1 MNEKH
6 IEDLIT
12 SLYDMIQDARA
23 VPLAADKC
31 FVERDKALDL
41 LDEIIAQLPAELK
54 QSRTIVESR
63 NELIG
68 QARREAENIIHRAR
82 EEAEL
87 LVSQQVI
94 YQEAKIKCT
103 EMVEQTKEQID
114 RLQQASTEYMEE
126 SLRRTEEA
134 IAMSLEDVRDTRTKF
149 KALVE
154 APEKR
159 AAAPAQEPT
168 AE

>member
-12 SLYDMIQDARA
+12 TLYDMIQDARA

-41 LDEIIAQLPAELK
+41 LDEIIAQLPTELK
-54 QSRTIVESR
+54 QSRSIVESR

-94 YQEAKIKCT
+94 YQEAKNKCT
-103 EMVEQTKEQID
+103 EMVAETMAQID
-114 RLQQASTEYMEE
+114 RLQQASNEYMED

-134 IAMSLEDVRDTRTKF
+134 INQSLNEVQQTRARF
-149 KALVE
+149 QALINKE
-154 APEKR
+154 
-159 AAAPAQEPT
+159 PAEVN
-168 AE
+168 

>member
-23 VPLAADKC
+23 LPLAADKC
-31 FVERDKALDL
+31 IVERDKALDL

-94 YQEAKIKCT
+94 YQEAKNKCA

-114 RLQQASTEYMEE
+114 RLQQASNEYMEE

-134 IAMSLEDVRDTRTKF
+134 ITQSLNEVKETRSKF
-149 KALVE
+149 QELINKEPIE
-154 APEKR
+154 AI
-159 AAAPAQEPT
+159 
-168 AE
+168 

>member
-54 QSRTIVESR
+54 QSRAIVESR

-68 QARREAENIIHRAR
+68 QARREAESIVRKAQ
-82 EEAEL
+82 EDAER
-87 LVSQQVI
+87 LVSQQSI
-94 YQEAKIKCT
+94 YQEAKRQCM
-103 EMVEQTKEQID
+103 EMVEQAKAQVAGL
-114 RLQQASTEYMEE
+114 RKASNQYMDEA
-126 SLRRTEEA
+126 LARTEEA
-134 IAMSLEDVRDTRTKF
+134 IAQSLAEVKETRSKF
-149 KALVE
+149 QALT
-154 APEKR
+154 
-159 AAAPAQEPT
+159 AAPTE
-168 AE
+168 EEE

>member
-12 SLYDMIQDARA
+12 TLYDMIQDARA

-41 LDEIIAQLPAELK
+41 LDEIIAQLPTELK
-54 QSRTIVESR
+54 QSRSIVESR

-94 YQEAKIKCT
+94 YQEAKNKCT
-103 EMVEQTKEQID
+103 EMVAETMAQID
-114 RLQQASTEYMEE
+114 RLQQASNEYMED

-134 IAMSLEDVRDTRTKF
+134 INLSLNEVQQTRARF
-149 KALVE
+149 QALINKE
-154 APEKR
+154 
-159 AAAPAQEPT
+159 PAEIN
-168 AE
+168 

>member
-12 SLYDMIQDARA
+12 SLYDMIQVARA

-68 QARREAENIIHRAR
+68 QARREAANIIHRAR

-114 RLQQASTEYMEE
+114 RLQQASNEYMEE

-134 IAMSLEDVRDTRTKF
+134 IAQSLNEVQMTRAKF
-149 KALVE
+149 QELINKE
-154 APEKR
+154 
-159 AAAPAQEPT
+159 PAEI
-168 AE
+168 A

>member
-12 SLYDMIQDARA
+12 SLYDMIQDARS

-54 QSRTIVESR
+54 QSRSIVESR

-103 EMVEQTKEQID
+103 EMVEQTKDQID
-114 RLQQASTEYMEE
+114 RLQQASNEYMEE

-134 IAMSLEDVRDTRTKF
+134 ITQSLNEVQQTRARFQELINKEP
-149 KALVE
+149 VE
-154 APEKR
+154 AI
-159 AAAPAQEPT
+159 
-168 AE
+168 

>member
-31 FVERDKALDL
+31 IVERDKALDL

-87 LVSQQVI
+87 LVSQQAI
-94 YQEAKIKCT
+94 YLEAKIKCT
-103 EMVEQTKEQID
+103 EMVEQTKERID
-114 RLQQASTEYMEE
+114 RLQRASNEYMEE

-134 IAMSLEDVRDTRTKF
+134 IEHSLLEVKETRAKF
-149 KALVE
+149 QDLINKEPVE
-154 APEKR
+154 AY
-159 AAAPAQEPT
+159 
-168 AE
+168 